1 MAYSPTHA
9 RRRLRLLWV
18 GRVAVRLGLGLAGL
32 IATSSGASAAE
43 PLAIYT
49 DTLKPLLAER
59 CYSCHGGL
67 KQEAGLRLDTV
78 SLMRQGGDSGTTIA
92 TDQPNTS
99 LLLARVADA
108 DPSQRMPPEG
118 EGEPLTPEQVAQ
130 VTAWIA
136 AGAPAPADEKPESSP
151 ADHWA
156 FQPRGRPAVPAVANA
171 AWVRNPID
179 AFLSQA
185 HQQQGLT
192 PQPEASR
199 ATLVRR
205 LHIDLIGLPPEPG
218 MIADIEATAATDW
231 YEHLVERL
239 LSDPRH
245 GERWGRHWMDVWR
258 YSDWWG
264 LGEEHRN
271 SQRHIWHWRDWI
283 VESLN
288 ADLPYDEMLRQMLA
302 ADELYPDD
310 PAKLRATGYLARNFF
325 VYNRHQWLD
334 ETVEHVGKGLLGL
347 TMNCS
352 KCHDHKYDPI
362 AQTDYYSLRAFFEPY
377 HVRLDLVPG
386 ESDLSRDGIPR
397 VFDGLP
403 DSPTYLFV
411 RGEESRPDRSH
422 SIPPGV
428 PDFVSFG
435 PLSIT
440 PVPLPK
446 VASEPERQP
455 WVADAHMAAARRAV
469 ATAEQAV
476 AQLGDGKDTAVV
488 EANLAAARASCTS
501 LERRIDA
508 ARARWE
514 WEELKTGGD
523 QPPLVRGL
531 ARLAVRAERELAVA
545 RARQKL
551 AELEARKRTKGD
563 DPKRAIAAELTA
575 ARGELE
581 SALAAVDAPG
591 EAFTPLVGAAW
602 VQTHFKGK
610 DPVVAFPAVS
620 TGRRRALAEW
630 VTDPRHPLTSRV
642 AVNHIWLRHMG
653 QPLVTTMFD
662 FGRKGNAPLHPQ
674 LLDWL
679 ASELVDSGWSMKH
692 LHRLIVT
699 SAAYRMASS
708 PVGGDTSAARDPDNR
723 YLWRRESIRLESQAV
738 RDCMLAIAGTLD
750 STMGGPPVP
759 AAEQAASCRRSL
771 YFFHSNIDRNRF
783 LTAFDEADV
792 KECYRRDQ
800 SIVPQQA
807 LALSNAALVHD
818 SAAAIA
824 DRLSSVSS
832 DASSTAPPLD
842 DSAFTE
848 RAFVTMLG
856 RQPTAAETAFC
867 LESLAAW
874 RTQGLADGAPAPTG
888 DRSRTQLV
896 WSLLNHT
903 EFLTIR

>member
-1 MAYSPTHA
+1 MGGLSA
-9 RRRLRLLWV
+9 
-18 GRVAVRLGLGLAGL
+18 VAVCAV
-32 IATSSGASAAE
+32 AAE
-43 PLAIYT
+43 PLAVYT

-78 SLMRQGGDSGTTIA
+78 PLMRRGGDSGAAIA
-92 TDQPNTS
+92 AGQADAS
-99 LLLARVADA
+99 LLLSRVAA
-108 DPSQRMPPEG
+108 TDPAERMPPEG

-130 VTAWIA
+130 VAAWIA
-136 AGAPAPADEKPESSP
+136 AGAPAPADEQPESSP

-156 FQPRGRPAVPAVANA
+156 FQPRVRPAVPAVANA

-185 HQQQGLT
+185 HQQQGLS

-199 ATLVRR
+199 AMLVRR
-205 LHIDLIGLPPEPG
+205 LHLDLIGLPPEPG
-218 MIADIEATAATDW
+218 LIADIEATTATDW
-231 YEHLVERL
+231 YEQLVERL
-239 LSDPRH
+239 LADPRH

-271 SQRHIWHWRDWI
+271 SQKHIWHWRDWI
-283 VESLN
+283 IESLN

-362 AQTDYYSLRAFFEPY
+362 PQADYYRLRAFFEPY
-377 HVRLDLVPG
+377 HVRLDMVPG
-386 ESDLSRDGIPR
+386 EADLSRDGIPR
-397 VFDGLP
+397 VFDGVC
-403 DSPTYLFV
+403 DAPTYLFV
-411 RGEESRPDRSH
+411 RGEESRPDRSR

-428 PDFVSFG
+428 PEFVAFR
-435 PLSIT
+435 PISIE

-446 VASEPERQP
+446 IVSEPERQP
-455 WVADAHMAAARRAV
+455 WAAEAHMASARRAV
-469 ATAEQAV
+469 AAAEQAV
-476 AQLGDGKDTAVV
+476 AQIAAGKDTTVAEAKLAV
-488 EANLAAARASCTS
+488 ARASCTS
-501 LERRIDA
+501 LERRIEA

-531 ARLAVRAERELAVA
+531 ARSAVRAERELAVA
-545 RARQKL
+545 SARQKL
-551 AELEARKRTKGD
+551 AEVEVRKKAADG
-563 DPKRAIAAELTA
+563 DPKGAIAADLTA

-581 SALAAVDAPG
+581 SALAAVDVPG
-591 EAFTPLVGAAW
+591 ESFTPLVGAAW
-602 VQTHFKGK
+602 VQTHFNGAKGK
-610 DPVVAFPAVS
+610 DPIVAFPAVS

-630 VTDPRHPLTSRV
+630 ITDPRHPLTSRV
-642 AVNHIWLRHMG
+642 AINHIWLRHMG

-708 PVGGDTSAARDPDNR
+708 PVGGDATASRDPDNR
-723 YLWRRESIRLESQAV
+723 FLWRREGIRLESQAV

-759 AAEQAASCRRSL
+759 TAEQAASRRRSL

-818 SAAAIA
+818 SAVAIA
-824 DRLSSVSS
+824 GRLAGTSSGE
-832 DASSTAPPLD
+832 SSTVSLPD
-842 DSAFTE
+842 DSTFTK
-848 RAFVTMLG
+848 RAFVAILG
-856 RQPTAAETAFC
+856 RRPTAAETAVC
-867 LESLAAW
+867 LESLADW
-874 RTQGLADGAPAPTG
+874 RGQASADGTPAPAG
-888 DRSRTQLV
+888 DHSRMQLV

>member
-1 MAYSPTHA
+1 
-9 RRRLRLLWV
+9 
-18 GRVAVRLGLGLAGL
+18 
-32 IATSSGASAAE
+32 
-43 PLAIYT
+43 
-49 DTLKPLLAER
+49 
-59 CYSCHGGL
+59 
-67 KQEAGLRLDTV
+67 
-78 SLMRQGGDSGTTIA
+78 
-92 TDQPNTS
+92 
-99 LLLARVADA
+99 
-108 DPSQRMPPEG
+108 MPPEG
-118 EGEPLTPEQVAQ
+118 DGEPLTSEQVAL
-130 VTAWIA
+130 VAAWIA
-136 AGAPAPADEKPESSP
+136 AGAPAPADEQPESSP

-156 FQPRGRPAVPAVANA
+156 FQPRVRPAVPAVTNA

-185 HQQQGLT
+185 HHEQGLS

-205 LHIDLIGLPPEPG
+205 VHLDLIGLPPEPG
-218 MIADIEATAATDW
+218 LIAEIETTTATDW
-231 YEHLVERL
+231 YEQLVERL
-239 LSDPRH
+239 LADPRH

-271 SQRHIWHWRDWI
+271 SQKHIWHWRDWI

-362 AQTDYYSLRAFFEPY
+362 PQADYYKLRAFFEPY

-386 ESDLSRDGIPR
+386 EADLSRDGIPR
-397 VFDGLP
+397 VFDGAA
-403 DSPTYLFV
+403 DAPTYLFV
-411 RGEESRPDRSH
+411 RGEESRPDRSRA
-422 SIPPGV
+422 IPPGV
-428 PDFVSFG
+428 PDFVAFRA
-435 PLSIT
+435 LSIT
-440 PVPLPK
+440 PVLLPK

-455 WVADAHMAAARRAV
+455 WVAEAHVASARRAV
-469 ATAEQAV
+469 AAAEEAL
-476 AQLGDGKDTAVV
+476 AKV
-488 EANLAAARASCTS
+488 EAGNDTTVAEAKRAVARASCTS

-531 ARLAVRAERELAVA
+531 ARSAVRAERELAVA

-551 AELEARKRTKGD
+551 VEVEGRKKTAAD
-563 DPKRAIAAELTA
+563 DPKGAIAAELTVA
-575 ARGELE
+575 QGELE
-581 SALAAVDAPG
+581 SALTEVDTTD

-602 VQTHFKGK
+602 VQTHFNGAKGK
-610 DPVVAFPAVS
+610 DPVVAFPSVS
-620 TGRRRALAEW
+620 SGRRRALAEW
-630 VTDPRHPLTSRV
+630 ITDPRHPLTSRV

-708 PVGGDTSAARDPDNR
+708 PVGGDTTAARDPDNR
-723 YLWRRESIRLESQAV
+723 FLWRWEGIRLESQAV
-738 RDCMLAIAGTLD
+738 RDCMLSIAGTLD
-750 STMGGPPVP
+750 LSMGGPPVLAP
-759 AAEQAASCRRSL
+759 EQAGSRRRSL

-818 SAAAIA
+818 AAAAIV
-824 DRLSSVSS
+824 DRLAGASSGE
-832 DASSTAPPLD
+832 SSTASPLD
-842 DSAFTE
+842 DSAFTV
-848 RAFVTMLG
+848 RAFVAVLG
-856 RQPTAAETAFC
+856 RRPTAAETAVC

-874 RTQGLADGAPAPTG
+874 RGQGPADETAAPAG
-888 DRSRTQLV
+888 DHSRKQLV

>member
-1 MAYSPTHA
+1 MAVHVSVSLGGLFA
-9 RRRLRLLWV
+9 
-18 GRVAVRLGLGLAGL
+18 VASW
-32 IATSSGASAAE
+32 ATATE
-43 PLAIYT
+43 PLVNYT

-78 SLMRQGGDSGTTIA
+78 SLMRQGGESGAAIA
-92 TDQPNTS
+92 VGQPEAS
-99 LLLARVADA
+99 LLLTRVADT

-118 EGEPLTPEQVAQ
+118 EGEPLTSEQVAQ
-130 VTAWIA
+130 VAAWIA
-136 AGAPAPADEKPESSP
+136 AGAPAPTDEKPESSP

-156 FQPRGRPAVPAVANA
+156 FQPRVRPAVPAVANA

-185 HQQQGLT
+185 HHEQGLT

-205 LHIDLIGLPPEPG
+205 LHLDLIGLPPEPSL
-218 MIADIEATAATDW
+218 IADIEATAATDW
-231 YEHLVERL
+231 YEQLVEQL
-239 LSDPRH
+239 LADPRH

-271 SQRHIWHWRDWI
+271 SQKHIWHWRDWI

-288 ADLPYDEMLRQMLA
+288 TDLPYDEMLREMLA
-302 ADELYPDD
+302 ADELYPDN

-362 AQTDYYSLRAFFEPY
+362 LQTDYYKLRAFFEPY

-386 ESDLSRDGIPR
+386 EADLSRDGIPR

-403 DSPTYLFV
+403 EAPTYLFV
-411 RGEESRPDRSH
+411 RGEESRPDRSL

-428 PDFVSFG
+428 PDFISFR

-446 VASEPERQP
+446 LASEPERQP
-455 WVADAHMAAARRAV
+455 WVADTHMAASRRAV
-469 ATAEQAV
+469 SVAEQAV
-476 AQLGDGKDTAVV
+476 TQMAAGSDTTVAEAKLAV
-488 EANLAAARASCTS
+488 ARASCAS

-514 WEELKTGGD
+514 WEDLKTGGD

-531 ARLAVRAERELAVA
+531 ARSAVRAERELAAA
-545 RARQKL
+545 RSRQKL
-551 AELEARKRTKGD
+551 AEVQARQRTTDD
-563 DPKRAIAAELTA
+563 DPKGAIAAELKSAQEDLEA
-575 ARGELE
+575 AV
-581 SALAAVDAPG
+581 AAVDAPG
-591 EAFTPLVGAAW
+591 EAFTPLVGATW
-602 VQTHFKGK
+602 VQTHFNGATGK

-630 VTDPRHPLTSRV
+630 ITDPRHPLTSRV

-708 PVGGDTSAARDPDNR
+708 PVGGDTTAARDPDNR
-723 YLWRRESIRLESQAV
+723 FLWRREGIRLESQAV
-738 RDCMLAIAGTLD
+738 RDCMLSIAGTLD

-759 AAEQAASCRRSL
+759 AAEQAASRRRSL

-818 SAAAIA
+818 AAAAIA
-824 DRLSSVSS
+824 DRLAGESFGE
-832 DASSTAPPLD
+832 SSTAPPLD
-842 DSAFTE
+842 DSAFTA
-848 RAFVTMLG
+848 RAFVAILG
-856 RQPTAAETAFC
+856 RRPTAAETAVC

-874 RTQGLADGAPAPTG
+874 RGQGPADGPPAPAG
-888 DRSRTQLV
+888 DHSRTQLV

>member
-1 MAYSPTHA
+1 
-9 RRRLRLLWV
+9 
-18 GRVAVRLGLGLAGL
+18 VRLAVSLGGLFAV
-32 IATSSGASAAE
+32 SGAFAAE

-59 CYSCHGGL
+59 CFSCHGAL

-78 SLMRQGGDSGTTIA
+78 SLMRQGGDSGAAIA
-92 TDQPNTS
+92 AGQADAS
-99 LLLARVADA
+99 LLLTRVAA
-108 DPSQRMPPEG
+108 TDPAERMPPEG
-118 EGEPLTPEQVAQ
+118 EGEPLTSEQVAQ
-130 VTAWIA
+130 LAAWIA
-136 AGAPAPADEKPESSP
+136 AGAPAPADEQPERSP

-156 FQPRGRPAVPAVANA
+156 FQPRMRPEVPAVANA
-171 AWVRNPID
+171 GWVKNPID
-179 AFLSQA
+179 AFLARA
-185 HQQQGLT
+185 HHEQGLS

-205 LHIDLIGLPPEPG
+205 LHLDLIGLPPEPEL
-218 MIADIEATAATDW
+218 IAETEAATATDW
-231 YEHLVERL
+231 YEQLVERL

-362 AQTDYYSLRAFFEPY
+362 PQADYYKLRAFFEPY

-386 ESDLSRDGIPR
+386 EADLGRDGIPR
-397 VFDGLP
+397 VFDGLT
-403 DSPTYLFV
+403 DAPTYLFV
-411 RGEESRPDRSH
+411 RGEESRPDRSR

-428 PDFVSFG
+428 PDFVAFR

-440 PVPLPK
+440 PVSLPK

-455 WVADAHMAAARRAV
+455 WVAESHLASARRAV
-469 ATAEQAV
+469 AAAEEAL
-476 AQLGDGKDTAVV
+476 AKV
-488 EANLAAARASCTS
+488 EAGNDTTVTEAKRAVARASCTS

-514 WEELKTGGD
+514 WEELNTGGD

-531 ARLAVRAERELAVA
+531 ARSAVRAERELAVA
-545 RARQKL
+545 KARQKL
-551 AELEARKRTKGD
+551 AEVEGRRRATET
-563 DPKRAIAAELTA
+563 DPKGAIAAELTA

-602 VQTHFKGK
+602 VQTHFNGAKGK

-630 VTDPRHPLTSRV
+630 ITDPRHPLTSRV

-662 FGRKGNAPLHPQ
+662 FGRKGNAPIHPQ

-708 PVGGDTSAARDPDNR
+708 PVGGDATAARDPDNR
-723 YLWRRESIRLESQAV
+723 FLWRREGIRLESQAV
-738 RDCMLAIAGTLD
+738 RDCMLSIAGTLD

-759 AAEQAASCRRSL
+759 AAEQAASRRRSL

-818 SAAAIA
+818 AAAAIA
-824 DRLSSVSS
+824 DRL
-832 DASSTAPPLD
+832 DGASAGAASTAPPPD
-842 DSAFTE
+842 DSAFTAS
-848 RAFVTMLG
+848 AFVAILG
-856 RQPTAAETAFC
+856 RRPTAAETAVC

-874 RTQGLADGAPAPTG
+874 RGQGPAAGTPAPAG
-888 DRSRTQLV
+888 DHSRTQLV